1 MSSEIS
7 LSIKGLNELDLDVQ
21 KLIFEFIGGLGIFL
35 FGIKYMGDGLQ
46 KSAGDKLRDILDR
59 FTTNPFMG
67 VLAGII
73 VTILIQSSSGTT
85 ALTVGLVSAGFMS
98 LRQAIGVIMGA
109 NVGTTVTAFIIGI
122 KISDYA
128 LPIIAAGAIL
138 LFFFKKQKIQYLGQ
152 VVFGFGALFLGLGIM
167 GDGLKPLRELQA
179 FYDLTVTMSDN
190 PILGVVIGTVFT
202 VIVQSS
208 SATIGIL
215 QELFGQGAI
224 SLDAALPVLFGDNIG
239 TTITA
244 VLAAIGASV
253 AAKRA
258 ALSHVM
264 FNLVGTT
271 IVLILLVP
279 FEKFVLY
286 LQNTLNLNPE
296 MTIAF
301 AHGSFNI
308 ANVIIQF
315 PFIGLLALIVTKI
328 IPGDDS
334 VIEYKAKHLDPIFI
348 EQSPS
353 LALGQAKE
361 EVLRMGDFSVVG
373 LESSY
378 EYLKTGTAKYS
389 EQAYSIE
396 EAINNLDRKITDYL
410 VKLSSSSLTDNE
422 SEEHSV
428 LMDTVR
434 DIERIGD
441 HFENIVELVDYK
453 LANKVDLTEQA
464 EKDLEEM
471 FTLTISTVKEAIES
485 LKLNNKEL
493 ANDVRM
499 KEDQIDKMER
509 SLRKKHILR
518 LNEGLCT
525 GQAGIVFVDIIS
537 NLERIGDHAVNI
549 AEAVLGEDHG
559 TL

>member
-1 MSSEIS
+1 MNVLE
-7 LSIKGLNELDLDVQ
+7 LDVQ

-67 VLAGII
+67 VLAGIL
-73 VTILIQSSSGTT
+73 VTVLIQSSSGTT

-122 KISDYA
+122 KIDEYA
-128 LPIIAAGAIL
+128 LPIIAAGAVL
-138 LFFFKKQKIQYLGQ
+138 LFFFKNQKIQYFGQ
-152 VVFGFGALFLGLGIM
+152 IVFGFGALFYGLKTM
-167 GDGLKPLRELQA
+167 GDGLKPLREVQA
-179 FYDLTVTMSDN
+179 FIDLTVSMSDN
-190 PILGVVIGTVFT
+190 PILGVVVGTVFT
-202 VIVQSS
+202 VLVQSS

-215 QELFGQGAI
+215 QELYGQGAI
-224 SLDAALPVLFGDNIG
+224 GLDAALPVLFGDNIG

-253 AAKRA
+253 AARRA
-258 ALSHVM
+258 ALSHVI
-264 FNLVGTT
+264 FNLLGTT
-271 IVLILLVP
+271 LILLLLIP
-279 FEKFVLY
+279 FEKFILF
-286 LQNTLNLNPE
+286 LQDALNLNPQ

-315 PFIGLLALIVTKI
+315 PFIGLLALIATKI
-328 IPGDDS
+328 IPGDDAI
-334 VIEYKAKHLDPIFI
+334 VEYKAKHLDPIFI

-361 EVLRMGDFSVVG
+361 EVLRMGEFSIVG
-373 LESSY
+373 LESTHN
-378 EYLKTGTAKYS
+378 YLKTGTSKYS
-389 EQAYSIE
+389 EQAYSLE
-396 EAINNLDRKITDYL
+396 DAINNLDRKITDYL
-410 VKLSSSSLTDNE
+410 VKLSSASLTDNE
-422 SEEHSV
+422 SEEHST

-441 HFENIVELVDYK
+441 HFENIVELVDYQIR
-453 LANKVDLTEQA
+453 NKVELTEAA

-471 FTLTISTVKEAIES
+471 FTLTISTVKEAVEA
-485 LKLNNKEL
+485 LRTNDKAL
-493 ANDVRM
+493 ANDVRL

-509 SLRKKHILR
+509 SLRKKHIMR
-518 LNEGLCT
+518 MNEGLCS

-549 AEAVLGEDHG
+549 AEAVLGEDHE